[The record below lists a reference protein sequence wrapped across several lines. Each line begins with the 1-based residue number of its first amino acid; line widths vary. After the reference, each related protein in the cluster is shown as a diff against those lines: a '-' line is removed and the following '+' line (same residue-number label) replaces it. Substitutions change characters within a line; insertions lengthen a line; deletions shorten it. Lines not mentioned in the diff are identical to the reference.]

1 RPIATPLP
9 STTLSRPLR
18 PARTQARLLRV
29 HDLGGRNVRE
39 RRAAPQFQRRAERR
53 HGGLR
58 CVIELTP
65 SLLGEP
71 LELMDVEVALAH
83 HEPVAL
89 RLVSE
94 PLGDQDPS
102 ALLPQR
108 PPQPADVPPP
118 DLAGALRCA

>member
-1 RPIATPLP
+1 ERLP
-9 STTLSRPLR
+9 QRMLCRESIQFRHHLLVPTEAELSLDLR
-18 PARTQARLLRV
+18 FLDLHPALTQARLLRV
-29 HDLGGRNVRE
+29 HDLGGRNVLE

-83 HEPVAL
+83 L
-89 RLVSE
+89 RSE
-94 PLGDQDPS
+94 EHTSELQS
-102 ALLPQR
+102 RETL
-108 PPQPADVPPP
+108 
-118 DLAGALRCA
+118 